1 LNNLETEIQ
10 TIQPIIEQ
18 IFPNIAE
25 VPVNSISS
33 SIYGEGEEKRIYF
46 LIVGDNHLIRPFLED
61 TKDEAKVKT
70 VLSAEKSQNKLE
82 YDLIME
88 FGFYFRRGKASF
100 KVVFHAALPELQK
113 QYLAALKQV
122 EGLRFII
129 ADQDRLVRKVF
140 ELDWYYYKNRKVIDK
155 VEKMNP

>member
-1 LNNLETEIQ
+1 M
-10 TIQPIIEQ
+10 
-18 IFPNIAE
+18 
-25 VPVNSISS
+25 
-33 SIYGEGEEKRIYF
+33 
-46 LIVGDNHLIRPFLED
+46 ED

-129 ADQDRLVRKVF
+129 ADQDRL
-140 ELDWYYYKNRKVIDK
+140 
-155 VEKMNP
+155 EKKYSSLTGIIIRIEKLLIKLKK